1 MKKRFCSACGQ
12 MRDESHF
19 TQKGYYCRN
28 CMAEMYKLKLNV
40 PEYRKYLA
48 KQTKIENTCG
58 GIVAR
63 WVNYAKP
70 GERRWQIENIAT
82 GISYVGDDRKEFLA
96 VLHNQLIGE

>member
-1 MKKRFCSACGQ
+1 MMKKCSACG
-12 MRDESHF
+12 MAKDESCFASKNH
-19 TQKGYYCRN
+19 YCRN

-63 WVNYAKP
+63 GVKHTKP
-70 GERRWQIENIAT
+70 GERKWSIENT
-82 GISYVGDDRKEFLA
+82 VTDSHRFGDDKQEFLS
-96 VLHNQLIGE
+96 VLKNQLAGE

>member
-1 MKKRFCSACGQ
+1 MKKCNTCG
-12 MRDESHF
+12 RWLDASHYSP
-19 TQKGYYCRN
+19 KGYYCRN
-28 CMAEMYKLKLNV
+28 CIAEMYKLKLNV

-70 GERRWQIENIAT
+70 GERRWQIENIAA
-82 GISYVGDDRKEFLA
+82 GISYASDDRKEFLA
-96 VLHNQLIGE
+96 VLHNQLAGE